1 MPEPAVA
8 APAPAPLPT
17 PPAVQGPPPDPFA
30 RLGTPIPETAP
41 VPAAPAP
48 VPSPAP
54 ALEPLP
60 LPTPAARPGDSALFA
75 APTVIL
81 PASGSHFDDD
91 DDLEDD
97 FFASEPAAAAPVE
110 PAVAGAPAAVAIP
123 PASTEPGPSLA
134 PASPPAALAPAE
146 EPAPVEAPALPE
158 PPAPVQAP
166 TPPEPAA
173 SSVPQGLDQSAEEE
187 LFATDADAAFFGAD
201 LGETPA
207 ETAPL
212 PNPTLADAPP
222 AETPEHAEAD
232 VQEGATTAPAAV
244 ESPAPDPAQLGTV
257 PLDGAGGQLGADALS
272 PDDSALLDMPTVEA
286 PPPPLPALET
296 PAAPPLAPPPVVAAP
311 PVTETFTTPQAQPL
325 VGGDE
330 GWAEAAAALVR
341 AGDRAAEPAA
351 SVLRAEAARLLATR
365 AGQPD
370 EARAALD
377 ALYAAGH
384 LSGPALRDYNQLV
397 ATSGPIDR
405 LREVLKARA
414 EAAEGRTA
422 AELWQ
427 DLALLERSQPGAE
440 PAAVAALDASL
451 SALGEEPGAAGWFSL
466 RLLRDLQ
473 HRNSDWAALAA
484 TLERMAGLATG
495 AHKAALLRERGNLLA
510 GRLDAGDEAVV
521 AYRAALDAS
530 PGELST
536 VRALESQLRRAGKVG
551 ELVDLYAGLAAD
563 ADGPAAAFWA
573 VRSARAAAEL
583 GDHDRAAAGW
593 ARALETAGP
602 VATELR
608 REHAAWLRSTGQHS
622 AVAPLLRAEL
632 ASLGD
637 DPQRAAVLHWTLG
650 EALEATDPDAA
661 LAEYQAA
668 VGLDPAAGP
677 AFEAAERLLSARG
690 DAAGVLA
697 LLEARLEGVS
707 DPNQVVTGRLRMAEL
722 CETQLGAPADAI
734 PHYEGILELAPSY
747 LPALEGLERVFART
761 GRWEALASL
770 YEQRA
775 LLTDDDEERAT
786 YLARAGGVC
795 EGRAQDGERALGFY
809 LQALSHLPDHEASL
823 DAADRILSERGE
835 LDRLSDLLMAA
846 ATATEDSTREV
857 SLTYR
862 AARLLSGSVGD
873 ARRAR
878 EALARCLA
886 LSPGFLPALE
896 LQRRLA
902 RAAEDWS
909 AVHQLEHQEA
919 DALEDPDQ
927 SRWRL
932 IAATAAASRA
942 SVDAEPLLGRLADP
956 ALADTVAEDVLED
969 RLLDAGDLLRRRALL
984 QRRRL
989 RSEGAR
995 ATGLAV
1001 LEGELALLS
1010 GDAAAA
1016 EAAVS
1021 AVDATGAEV
1030 ALSTIAAAAGA
1041 WTTARTVLSGDAH
1054 AAERAVILESREGD
1068 QSGSLSEWKTAL
1080 DQSPLAAAEGL
1091 ERAAA
1096 AAGDREALRAVHE
1109 ALANHSTSPAV
1120 SGAHA
1125 LLAGHLAEAA
1135 DDLEGA
1141 RAHYTRAFEA
1151 APGEGK
1157 AFVALLRLADGA
1169 EAIQALFAALDTV
1182 EPRSVAEALEG
1193 AGCHPEAVEAY
1204 RSALAAVDPGDTAV
1218 RLALMV
1224 RLERN
1229 LAAAGSWQQVFEVLS
1244 DRAALVEGD
1253 DEAVATISARQRW
1266 VLAEHLAETDQ
1277 AWEFYQQ
1284 LHAQDPHNPE
1294 VLEALARIAGARGE
1308 TERAVRY
1315 LEGLAEVSTDPVATA
1330 RYQRRIAEAHLQVGD
1345 SASAQQAFHAA
1356 LDVHPDDAESL
1367 SGLAELSRQAEDWNG
1382 LVAVLARQA
1391 NVLEG
1396 EERLARFREIAQLW
1410 EDRIGDT
1417 AVAQDAW
1424 RKVLDAAPGDTEAL
1438 ERLVA
1443 ISRET
1448 QDWPSFVEHGTARA
1462 QQLEGAERNRL
1473 LSELGEVQLQKL
1485 YREDDALALFDA
1497 ASTGDHPVMEAA
1509 RHFERIQAGRGAWEL
1524 AVEGVM
1530 RQSRAAE
1537 GDEERVRLLLSAAAT
1552 RLETLH
1558 DRDGAAAIYDQV
1570 IEIDPTNTTA
1580 LEFQGDHH
1588 YSKGDLENAV
1598 KVFALME
1605 PAQASRDLDDFDEQI
1620 EVGLYYYRYAEALRQ
1635 LERTD
1640 DALDCYEK
1648 GLKLNQAHLPTL
1660 EAVGPLYYEQQ
1671 RWEEARGVY
1680 RQILQLTG
1688 GQGDPAR
1695 LARTYT
1701 RLGQVELELGNV
1713 DKAKKRFNK
1722 ALELRSNDI
1731 PALQGIA
1738 GVLLARKDWNNL
1750 LNVYNNII
1758 YHAQEPGEVV
1768 DAYLTKGFVLD
1779 ARMSLPDK
1787 AAQHYRKSLNFD
1799 PKQPKALLR
1808 LAELALRQQDWP
1820 EASGLA
1826 DRGLELTEIDG
1837 PTRAGLQLVRYVAH
1851 AQGGDSPGAQAA
1863 YSAALEADPTLND
1876 RLGPVPPGAD
1886 TGHGVLRERLDA
1898 AL

>member
-1 MPEPAVA
+1 M
-8 APAPAPLPT
+8 
-17 PPAVQGPPPDPFA
+17 
-30 RLGTPIPETAP
+30 PETAP
-41 VPAAPAP
+41 LPPTPAP
-48 VPSPAP
+48 GTNP

-60 LPTPAARPGDSALFA
+60 LPTPAVRPGDSALFA

-81 PASGSHFDDD
+81 PASGGRFEDDED
-91 DDLEDD
+91 ELDDD
-97 FFASEPAAAAPVE
+97 FFAAEAAPAPPIE
-110 PAVAGAPAAVAIP
+110 PEVAGAPAAITIP

-134 PASPPAALAPAE
+134 APASPAE
-146 EPAPVEAPALPE
+146 PTPQD
-158 PPAPVQAP
+158 PPAPMP
-166 TPPEPAA
+166 
-173 SSVPQGLDQSAEEE
+173 PQGLEQSAEEH
-187 LFATDADAAFFGAD
+187 LFGTDADAAFFGAD
-201 LGETPA
+201 LGEVPA

-212 PNPTLADAPP
+212 P
-222 AETPEHAEAD
+222 AEP
-232 VQEGATTAPAAV
+232 APAVPEEPGAAPTDEAAPEDV
-244 ESPAPDPAQLGTV
+244 PDSSAAAEPPTPDPAQLGLV
-257 PLDGAGGQLGADALS
+257 PLAGAGGALDGGALS

-286 PPPPLPALET
+286 PPPPLPALE
-296 PAAPPLAPPPVVAAP
+296 PAAAAPVAPPPVLAAP
-311 PVTETFTTPQAQPL
+311 PVTESFATPQAQPV

-330 GWAEAAAALVR
+330 GWAEAAAALRR
-341 AGDRAAEPAA
+341 AADRASEPAA
-351 SVLRAEAARLLATR
+351 SALRAEAARLLATR
-365 AGQPD
+365 AGRPD
-370 EARAALD
+370 EAREVFD
-377 ALYAAGH
+377 ALFTAGS
-384 LSGPALRDYNQLV
+384 LSGAALRDYNHLV
-397 ATSGPIDR
+397 ASGGPTDR
-405 LREVLKARA
+405 LRSVLTARA
-414 EAAEGRTA
+414 EAKEGRTA

-427 DLALLERSQPGAE
+427 DLALLERSQAGTEAS
-440 PAAVAALDASL
+440 AVAALDASL
-451 SALGEEPGAAGWFSL
+451 SALGEQPGAAGWLSL

-473 HRNSDWAALAA
+473 HRSSDWGALAA
-484 TLERMAGLATG
+484 TLERMAELATG

-521 AYRAALDAS
+521 AYRAALEAS
-530 PGELST
+530 PGDLST
-536 VRALESQLRRAGKVG
+536 VRALEGQLRRAGEVG
-551 ELVDLYAGLAAD
+551 ELVDLYADLAA
-563 ADGPAAAFWA
+563 ASEGATAAFWA

-583 GDHDRAAAGW
+583 GDLDRAASGW
-593 ARALETAGP
+593 SRALETAGP

-608 REHAAWLRSTGQHS
+608 REHAAWLRATGQLE
-622 AVAPLLRAEL
+622 AVAPLLQAEL
-632 ASLGD
+632 AALGD

-650 EALEATDPDAA
+650 EALESTDADAA
-661 LAEYQAA
+661 LKEYQTA
-668 VGLDPAAGP
+668 VSLDPSAGP
-677 AFEAAERLLSARG
+677 AFEAAERVLTARG

-697 LLEARLEGVS
+697 LLGARLEGVS

-722 CETQLGAPADAI
+722 CETQLSAPADAV
-734 PHYEGILELAPSY
+734 PHYEAILQLAPSY

-761 GRWEALASL
+761 ERWEALASL
-770 YEQRA
+770 FEQRA
-775 LLTDDDEERAT
+775 LLSEDDSERAA

-795 EGRAQDGERALGFY
+795 EGRAEDSERALGFY
-809 LQALSHLPDHEASL
+809 LQALSHLPDHETSL

-835 LDRLSDLLMAA
+835 LDRLSELLMAA
-846 ATATEDSTREV
+846 AEATADSTREV

-873 ARRAR
+873 PRRAR

-902 RAAEDWS
+902 REAQDWA

-942 SVDAEPLLGRLADP
+942 GVDAEPLLGRLADP

-969 RLLDAGDLLRRRALL
+969 RLLDAGDVLRRRALV
-984 QRRRL
+984 QRRRM
-989 RSEGAR
+989 RAEGAR

-1010 GDAAAA
+1010 GDTDAAAA
-1016 EAAVS
+1016 AVAAVDP
-1021 AVDATGAEV
+1021 AGAQV

-1041 WTTARTVLSGDAH
+1041 WDTARTVLTGDAH
-1054 AAERAVILESREGD
+1054 AADRAVILESREAD
-1068 QSGSLSEWKTAL
+1068 LEGSHSEWQAAL
-1080 DQSPLAAAEGL
+1080 VQSPLAAAEGL
-1091 ERAAA
+1091 ERTAS

-1109 ALANHSTSPAV
+1109 ALAAHSTSPAV
-1120 SGAHA
+1120 TGAHA
-1125 LLAGHLAEAA
+1125 LLAGHLVEAA
-1135 DDLEGA
+1135 GDIEGA
-1141 RAHYTRAFEA
+1141 RAHYARAFEA

-1157 AFVALLRLADGA
+1157 AFAALLRLADDA
-1169 EAIQALFAALDTV
+1169 EPIQALFGALDDPD
-1182 EPRSVAEALEG
+1182 PRALAEALEG
-1193 AGCHPEAVEAY
+1193 AGCHAEAADTY
-1204 RSALAAVDPGDTAV
+1204 RSALAAVDDGDSASH
-1218 RLALMV
+1218 LALLV

-1229 LAAAGSWQQVFEVLS
+1229 LAAAGSWQDVFEVLS
-1244 DRAALVEGD
+1244 ERAELVEGD
-1253 DEAVATISARQRW
+1253 VEAVATISARQRW

-1277 AWEFYQQ
+1277 AWDFYQQ

-1308 TERAVRY
+1308 TELAVRY

-1356 LDVHPDDAESL
+1356 LDVHPDDTESL
-1367 SGLAELSRQAEDWNG
+1367 TGLAELSRAAEDWNG
-1382 LVAVLARQA
+1382 LVAVLAREA

-1396 EERLARFREIAQLW
+1396 EPRVARFREIAQLW

-1424 RKVLDAAPGDTEAL
+1424 RKVLEAAPGDTEAL
-1438 ERLVA
+1438 DRLIA
-1443 ISRET
+1443 LSRAS

-1462 QQLEGAERNRL
+1462 SQLEGAERNLL

-1497 ASTGDHPVMEAA
+1497 ASTGEHPVMDAA

-1530 RQSRAAE
+1530 RQARAAE

-1558 DRDGAAAIYDQV
+1558 DREGAAAIYDQ
-1570 IEIDPTNTTA
+1570 ILEIDSANTTA
-1580 LEFQGDHH
+1580 LEFQGDH
-1588 YSKGDLENAV
+1588 YYAKGDLENAV

-1605 PAQASRDLDDFDEQI
+1605 PAQSSRDLDDFDEQI
-1620 EVGLYYYRYAEALRQ
+1620 EVGLYYYRFAEALRK

-1648 GLKLNQAHLPTL
+1648 GLKLNRAHLPTL

-1671 RWEEARGVY
+1671 RWEDARNVF

-1799 PKQPKALLR
+1799 PRQPKALLR

-1826 DRGLELTEIDG
+1826 DRGLELEEIDG
-1837 PTRAGLQLVRYVAH
+1837 ATRAGLQLVRYVAH

-1863 YSAALEADPTLND
+1863 YTAALEADPSLND